1 MLSQKLYSDTMTPMS
16 SGAPPVSPMSQSTYG
31 MNSMNSMMGM
41 NTYQQRLPPNM
52 DFSSSM
58 SGIGAMGM
66 GGQCMSPGMTGMGAF
81 PPMNSSMQ
89 QMNGMSGCMSGMG
102 GMGGMNQ
109 MVGYGRELQEPDS
122 PVSSALQR
130 ARQDKTY
137 RRSYT
142 HAKPPYSYISL
153 ITMSIQNAPNKMVTL
168 SEIYQFI
175 MDLFPYYRQN
185 QQRWQNSIRHSLS
198 FNDCFIKIP
207 RTPDKPGKGSF
218 WSLHPDSGNMFEN
231 GCYLRR
237 QKRFKC
243 EKKEPSRPTTKSS
256 HTSSQVQHQSPGSAT
271 KQEHPEDAESKMDS
285 SMASPAHPGHGGHN
299 GHHGHPVSGGGP
311 PGQQPPSDPVSGM
324 TQLLEAATKL
334 EPPESGYQMPPPPS
348 VSISDKYSAEQQQQ
362 QQQQQ
367 QTQQQ
372 QGPPPEQQH
381 HQAAHL
387 GTAHDLHAAAP
398 LHPSLLKDYTA
409 SAYLK
414 DYSNGHLKDYG
425 SYLKD
430 YSGHLKEYDHL
441 KNYPAPAHPFSI
453 TSIIAAENKDSYGGY
468 LSPLPPASSA
478 APSHHAMGGDHGG
491 YYPPPL
497 YHHTTTPL

>member
-16 SGAPPVSPMSQSTYG
+16 SAAPPVSPMSQTTYG

-58 SGIGAMGM
+58 TGIGAMGM

-102 GMGGMNQ
+102 GMNQ
-109 MVGYGRELQEPDS
+109 MVPYGRELQEPDS

-153 ITMSIQNAPNKMVTL
+153 ITMSIQNSPNKMVTL

-243 EKKEPSRPTTKSS
+243 EKKEALRTTKTP
-256 HTSSQVQHQSPGSAT
+256 HQGQTQHQSPSSAPT
-271 KQEHPEDAESKMDS
+271 KQESSDEADSKMETAL
-285 SMASPAHPGHGGHN
+285 ASPGHGHGLHN
-299 GHHGHPVSGGGP
+299 GHHAHVS
-311 PGQQPPSDPVSGM
+311 QQQPPPSDPVSGM

-334 EPPESGYQMPPPPS
+334 EPPEAGYQMPPPS
-348 VSISDKYSAEQQQQ
+348 VS
-362 QQQQQ
+362 
-367 QTQQQ
+367 
-372 QGPPPEQQH
+372 
-381 HQAAHL
+381 AAHL
-387 GTAHDLHAAAP
+387 GTPTAHDLHAAPP

-425 SYLKD
+425 GYLKD
-430 YSGHLKEYDHL
+430 YSGHLKDYDHL

-468 LSPLPPASSA
+468 LSPLPPALPPRPRTTAWA
-478 APSHHAMGGDHGG
+478 ATTGDTTRRRS
-491 YYPPPL
+491 
-497 YHHTTTPL
+497 TTTPPRPSDVGGGGDPLNTSPTRPL

>member
-16 SGAPPVSPMSQSTYG
+16 SSAPPVSPMSQTTYG

-58 SGIGAMGM
+58 SGISAMGM
-66 GGQCMSPGMTGMGAF
+66 SGQCMSPGMTGMGAF
-81 PPMNSSMQ
+81 PPMNTSMQ

-109 MVGYGRELQEPDS
+109 MVPYGRDLQEPDS

-198 FNDCFIKIP
+198 FNDCFVKIP

-243 EKKEPSRPTTKSS
+243 EKKEAVRTTK
-256 HTSSQVQHQSPGSAT
+256 TSSSGQHQSPVLAT
-271 KQEHPEDAESKMDS
+271 KQESNDDGDTKVDTS
-285 SMASPAHPGHGGHN
+285 SLASPGHPAHVGHN
-299 GHHGHPVSGGGP
+299 SHHTGHPVNAAGQQQ
-311 PGQQPPSDPVSGM
+311 GQQPPSDPVSGM

-334 EPPESGYQMPPPPS
+334 EPPESGYQMPPPPTVS
-348 VSISDKYSAEQQQQ
+348 VADKYSAEQQQQ

-367 QTQQQ
+367 QASQ
-372 QGPPPEQQH
+372 EQQH

-387 GTAHDLHAAAP
+387 GTPTAHDLHAAPP

-425 SYLKD
+425 GYLKD
-430 YSGHLKEYDHL
+430 YGGHLKDYDHL

-453 TSIIAAENKDSYGGY
+453 TSIIAAENKDYGGY
-468 LSPLPPASSA
+468 LSPLPPASTA
-478 APSHHAMGGDHGG
+478 APSHHGMATDHGG

-497 YHHTTTPL
+497 YHHTTTSL